1 LTAKSNP
8 GLDQNA
14 TQILREGFM
23 SVLLDPAL
31 RRDLARAALSLAGT
45 TPWREVTITKL
56 ADAASRPV
64 SEYYGASV
72 SEAVDCVEEAF
83 DRAIA
88 DNVDKLDP
96 AQSVRDRLFE
106 LIMRRFEAMEPHR
119 AAVLSMEQGNDRD
132 PTIMATVHQRHVRCA
147 RWVLALAGLEADGM
161 TGQAR
166 AQGLGVIIGQA
177 RAAWRGDDAGDFAKT
192 MASLDKNLRRA
203 EEMFGRWAGF
213 EAKPKAD
220 DGTSP

>member
-1 LTAKSNP
+1 MSAT
-8 GLDQNA
+8 LD
-14 TQILREGFM
+14 
-23 SVLLDPAL
+23 SAL
-31 RRDLARAALSLAGT
+31 RRDLARAALAVAAAKS
-45 TPWREVTITKL
+45 WREVTISHL
-56 ADAASRPV
+56 ADAAGRPL
-64 SEYYGASV
+64 SELYGASPG
-72 SEAVDCVEEAF
+72 EAVDCVEEAF

-88 DNVDKLDP
+88 DNIDKLDP
-96 AQSVRDRLFE
+96 GQSVRDRLFE

-119 AAVLSMEQGNDRD
+119 AAVIAMEAGADRD
-132 PTIMATVHQRHVRCA
+132 PMIMTAQHQRHVRCA

-192 MASLDKNLRRA
+192 MASLDRNLRRA

-213 EAKPKAD
+213 EAKPKVD
-220 DGTSP
+220 ETP

>member
-1 LTAKSNP
+1 
-8 GLDQNA
+8 
-14 TQILREGFM
+14 M
-23 SVLLDPAL
+23 SVSLDSAV
-31 RRDLARAALSLAGT
+31 RRDLARAALTLAAAGL
-45 TPWREVTITKL
+45 WREVTLTKL
-56 ADAASRPV
+56 ADAASRPL
-64 SEYYGASV
+64 SDLYGASV
-72 SEAVDCVEEAF
+72 GEAVDCVEEAF

-88 DNVDKLDP
+88 DNMEALDNG
-96 AQSVRDRLFE
+96 QSVRDRLFE

-132 PTIMATVHQRHVRCA
+132 PTLMASAHQRHVRCA

-192 MASLDKNLRRA
+192 MASLDRNLRRA

-213 EAKPKAD
+213 DAKPKAD
-220 DGTSP
+220 EASSS

>member
-1 LTAKSNP
+1 MTH
-8 GLDQNA
+8 LD
-14 TQILREGFM
+14 L
-23 SVLLDPAL
+23 AL
-31 RRDLARAALSLAGT
+31 RRDLARAALVLAAANS
-45 TPWREVTITKL
+45 WREVTLAQL
-56 ADAASRPV
+56 ADAAGRQLPDF
-64 SEYYGASV
+64 YGASLW
-72 SEAVDCVEEAF
+72 EAVDCAEEAF

-88 DNVDKLDP
+88 EDAAQLDP
-96 AQSVRDRLFE
+96 GQSVRDRLFE

-119 AAVLSMEQGNDRD
+119 AAVLAMEQGLDRD
-132 PTIMATVHQRHVRCA
+132 PTLMASAHQRHVRCA

-177 RAAWRGDDAGDFAKT
+177 RIAWRGDDAGDFAKT

-213 EAKPKAD
+213 EGKPKP
-220 DGTSP
+220 DGAGPP

>member
-1 LTAKSNP
+1 MSLT
-8 GLDQNA
+8 
-14 TQILREGFM
+14 
-23 SVLLDPAL
+23 DPAI
-31 RRDLARAALSLAGT
+31 RRDLARAALALAAEGSWKDIAL
-45 TPWREVTITKL
+45 PKVAQAAGQPL
-56 ADAASRPV
+56 A
-64 SEYYGASV
+64 ELYGATLW
-72 SEAVDCVEEAF
+72 EAVDCVEEAF

-88 DNVDKLDP
+88 ANMDKLDP
-96 AQSVRDRLFE
+96 KQSVRDRLFE

-119 AAVLSMEQGNDRD
+119 AAVLAMEQGLDRD
-132 PTIMATVHQRHVRCA
+132 PTLMASQHQRHVRCA

-166 AQGLGVIIGQA
+166 AQGLGVIVGQA

-213 EAKPKAD
+213 EGKKAD
-220 DGTSP
+220 ETSSS

>member
-1 LTAKSNP
+1 
-8 GLDQNA
+8 
-14 TQILREGFM
+14 M
-23 SVLLDPAL
+23 SLNLDPDT
-31 RRDLARAALSLAGT
+31 RRDLARAALNVAAST
-45 TPWREVTITKL
+45 SWREVTLARL
-56 ADAASRPV
+56 ADAAGRDLPDL
-64 SEYYGASV
+64 YGATLG
-72 SEAVDCVEEAF
+72 EAVDCVEEAF

-88 DNVDKLDP
+88 ESMDTLDP
-96 AQSVRDRLFE
+96 GQSVRDRLFE

-119 AAVLSMEQGNDRD
+119 IAVLSMEQGADRD
-132 PTIMATVHQRHVRCA
+132 PTLLAAAHQRHVRCA

-213 EAKPKAD
+213 EAKPKAES
-220 DGTSP
+220 GERAGE

>member
-1 LTAKSNP
+1 
-8 GLDQNA
+8 
-14 TQILREGFM
+14 M
-23 SVLLDPAL
+23 SAHLDPAI
-31 RRDLARAALSLAGT
+31 RRDLARAALSIAGAR
-45 TPWREVTITKL
+45 PWREVTL
-56 ADAASRPV
+56 ATLAHAASRPI
-64 SEYYGASV
+64 SDFYGASV
-72 SEAVDCVEEAF
+72 GEAVDCVEEAF

-88 DNVDKLDP
+88 DSMDQLDP
-96 AQSVRDRLFE
+96 SQSVRDRLFE

-119 AAVLSMEQGNDRD
+119 AAVLAMEHGVDRD
-132 PTIMATVHQRHVRCA
+132 PTLMASAHQRHVRCA
-147 RWVLALAGLEADGM
+147 RWVLSLAGLEADGM

-213 EAKPKAD
+213 EAKPKPDEA
-220 DGTSP
+220 GAS

>member
-1 LTAKSNP
+1 MTH
-8 GLDQNA
+8 LDP
-14 TQILREGFM
+14 ILRRE
-23 SVLLDPAL
+23 
-31 RRDLARAALSLAGT
+31 LARAALSVAAAK
-45 TPWREVTITKL
+45 PWREATLPQL
-56 ADAASRPV
+56 AVAAGRPAADF
-64 SEYYGASV
+64 YGASLW
-72 SEAVDCVEEAF
+72 EAVDCAEEAF

-88 DNVDKLDP
+88 DNLDQLDP

-119 AAVLSMEQGNDRD
+119 PAVLAMEHNVDRD
-132 PTIMATVHQRHVRCA
+132 PTLMASAHQRHVRCA

-213 EAKPKAD
+213 EGKPKPVDAA
-220 DGTSP
+220 GS

>member
-1 LTAKSNP
+1 
-8 GLDQNA
+8 
-14 TQILREGFM
+14 M

-31 RRDLARAALSLAGT
+31 RRDLARAALSLAAST
-45 TPWREVTITKL
+45 SWREVTLTKL
-56 ADAASRPV
+56 AEAANRPV

-72 SEAVDCVEEAF
+72 GEAVDCVEEAF
-83 DRAIA
+83 DRAVA
-88 DNVDKLDP
+88 DNLDKLDP
-96 AQSVRDRLFE
+96 AQSVRDRLFD

-119 AAVLSMEQGNDRD
+119 TAVLAMDHGLDRD
-132 PTIMATVHQRHVRCA
+132 PTLMAGAHQRHVRCA

-203 EEMFGRWAGF
+203 EDMFGRWAGF
-213 EAKPKAD
+213 EAKAKPEDAAQ
-220 DGTSP
+220 P

>member
-1 LTAKSNP
+1 MTTA
-8 GLDQNA
+8 LDSA
-14 TQILREGFM
+14 I
-23 SVLLDPAL
+23 
-31 RRDLARAALSLAGT
+31 RRDLARAALTLAAA
-45 TPWREVTITKL
+45 TPWREVTLLKL
-56 ADAASRPV
+56 ADEAARPI
-64 SEYYGASV
+64 SDFYGASPG
-72 SEAVDCVEEAF
+72 EAVDCVEEAF

-88 DNVDKLDP
+88 DNVEALDP
-96 AQSVRDRLFE
+96 GQSVRDRLFE

-119 AAVLSMEQGNDRD
+119 AAVLAMEHGLDRD
-132 PTIMATVHQRHVRCA
+132 PTLMAAAHQRHVRCA

-177 RAAWRGDDAGDFAKT
+177 RAAWRGDSAGDYAKT

-220 DGTSP
+220 EAGVA

>member
-1 LTAKSNP
+1 MSLT
-8 GLDQNA
+8 
-14 TQILREGFM
+14 
-23 SVLLDPAL
+23 DPNL
-31 RRDLARAALSLAGT
+31 RRAIARAALALAT
-45 TPWREVTITKL
+45 EAPWKDANLAKL
-56 ADAASRPV
+56 ALAA
-64 SEYYGASV
+64 GAPAADLYPATLW
-72 SEAVDCVEEAF
+72 EAVDCAEEAF

-88 DNVDKLDP
+88 AGADKLDP
-96 AQSVRDRLFE
+96 SQSVRDRLFE

-119 AAVLSMEQGNDRD
+119 AAVLAMEQGVDRD
-132 PTIMATVHQRHVRCA
+132 PTLMASQHQRHVRCA

-213 EAKPKAD
+213 EGKPKAD
-220 DGTSP
+220 DAGAP

>member
-1 LTAKSNP
+1 
-8 GLDQNA
+8 
-14 TQILREGFM
+14 M
-23 SVLLDPAL
+23 STHLHPETRRAL
-31 RRDLARAALSLAGT
+31 AHAALDLAASA
-45 TPWREVTITKL
+45 PWREITLAKL
-56 ADAASRPV
+56 AAAAGCPLPDL
-64 SEYYGASV
+64 YGASLG
-72 SEAVDCVEEAF
+72 EALDCVEEAF

-88 DNVDKLDP
+88 EDMDTLDP
-96 AQSVRDRLFE
+96 SQSVRDRLFE

-119 AAVLSMEQGNDRD
+119 AAVLAMEQGADRD
-132 PTIMATVHQRHVRCA
+132 PTLLAAAHQRHVRCA

-177 RAAWRGDDAGDFAKT
+177 RAAWRNDDAGDFART

-213 EAKPKAD
+213 EAKPKAENE
-220 DGTSP
+220 

>member
-1 LTAKSNP
+1 
-8 GLDQNA
+8 
-14 TQILREGFM
+14 M
-23 SVLLDPAL
+23 SSSLDPAV
-31 RRDLARAALSLAGT
+31 RRDLARAALSVAT
-45 TPWREVTITKL
+45 ATPWREVTLLRL
-56 ADAASRPV
+56 ADAANRPV
-64 SEYYGASV
+64 SDLYGASLGD
-72 SEAVDCVEEAF
+72 ALDCVEEAF

-88 DNVDKLDP
+88 DNMDQLDP

-119 AAVLSMEQGNDRD
+119 AAVMAMEQGGDRD
-132 PTIMATVHQRHVRCA
+132 PTLMAAAHQRHVRCA

-177 RAAWRGDDAGDFAKT
+177 RAAWRGDDGGDFNKT

-213 EAKPKAD
+213 DPKPKAGD
-220 DGTSP
+220 KAAP

>member
-1 LTAKSNP
+1 LIDAP
-8 GLDQNA
+8 
-14 TQILREGFM
+14 
-23 SVLLDPAL
+23 V
-31 RRDLARAALSLAGT
+31 RRALARAALAVGAA
-45 TPWREVTITKL
+45 TPWREVTLARLAQEAGLPL
-56 ADAASRPV
+56 ADL
-64 SEYYGASV
+64 YGATLG
-72 SEAVDCVEEAF
+72 EAVDCAEEAF

-88 DNVDKLDP
+88 DGVDDLDP
-96 AQSVRDRLFE
+96 SQSVRDRLFD

-119 AAVLSMEQGNDRD
+119 AAVLAMETGQDRD
-132 PTIMATVHQRHVRCA
+132 PVAMAAAHQRHVRCA

-166 AQGLGVIIGQA
+166 SQGLGVIIGQA

-213 EAKPKAD
+213 EAKPKAE
-220 DGTSP
+220 SEA

>member
-1 LTAKSNP
+1 
-8 GLDQNA
+8 
-14 TQILREGFM
+14 M
-23 SVLLDPAL
+23 SVPLDPAL
-31 RRDLARAALSLAGT
+31 RRDLARAALSTATEG
-45 TPWREVTITKL
+45 PWREMTLAKL
-56 ADAASRPV
+56 AQASGRALPDF
-64 SEYYGASV
+64 YGASLG
-72 SEAVDCVEEAF
+72 EAVDCVEEAF

-88 DNVDKLDP
+88 DNLDQLDP
-96 AQSVRDRLFE
+96 TQSVRDRLFE

-119 AAVLSMEQGNDRD
+119 AAVLAMEQGADRD
-132 PTIMATVHQRHVRCA
+132 PTLLAAAHQRHVRCA

-177 RAAWRGDDAGDFAKT
+177 RAAWRGDESGDFAKT

-213 EAKPKAD
+213 EAKPKPEDA
-220 DGTSP
+220 TPP

>member
-1 LTAKSNP
+1 
-8 GLDQNA
+8 
-14 TQILREGFM
+14 M
-23 SVLLDPAL
+23 SSIVDPAI
-31 RRDLARAALSLAGT
+31 RRDLARAALELAGKA
-45 TPWREVTITKL
+45 PWRETTLTML

-64 SEYYGASV
+64 SDFYGGSLW
-72 SEAVDCVEEAF
+72 EAVDCVEEAF

-88 DNVDKLDP
+88 DNMDELDP
-96 AQSVRDRLFE
+96 DQSVRDRLFE

-119 AAVLSMEQGNDRD
+119 AAVLAMEAGVDRD
-132 PTIMATVHQRHVRCA
+132 PTLIASAHQRHVRCA

-213 EAKPKAD
+213 QAQQNSGD
-220 DGTSP
+220 DGA

>member
-1 LTAKSNP
+1 MKAMSAS
-8 GLDQNA
+8 LDA
-14 TQILREGFM
+14 A
-23 SVLLDPAL
+23 V
-31 RRDLARAALSLAGT
+31 RRDLARAALTLAAS
-45 TPWREVTITKL
+45 TPWREVTLTKL
-56 ADAASRPV
+56 ADAASRPIADL
-64 SEYYGASV
+64 YGATLG
-72 SEAVDCVEEAF
+72 EAIDCVEEAF
-83 DRAIA
+83 DRAIGENIDA
-88 DNVDKLDP
+88 LDP
-96 AQSVRDRLFE
+96 SQSVRDRLFE

-119 AAVLSMEQGNDRD
+119 AAVLSMEHGVDRD
-132 PTIMATVHQRHVRCA
+132 PTLLAVAHQRHVRCA

-213 EAKPKAD
+213 EAKSKEQ
-220 DGTSP
+220 GSV

>member
-1 LTAKSNP
+1 MAQ
-8 GLDQNA
+8 LDSS
-14 TQILREGFM
+14 I
-23 SVLLDPAL
+23 
-31 RRDLARAALSLAGT
+31 RRDLARAALSLAGSV
-45 TPWREVTITKL
+45 PWREITLIRL
-56 ADAASRPV
+56 ADAAARPV
-64 SEYYGASV
+64 ADFYGASLW
-72 SEAVDCVEEAF
+72 EAVECVEEAF

-88 DNVDKLDP
+88 DDLDQLDP
-96 AQSVRDRLFE
+96 KQSVRDRLFE

-119 AAVLSMEQGNDRD
+119 EAVLAMEQGIDRD
-132 PTIMATVHQRHVRCA
+132 PTLLASAHQRNVRCA

-177 RAAWRGDDAGDFAKT
+177 RAAWRGDSAGDFAKT

-213 EAKPKAD
+213 EAKPKPD
-220 DGTSP
+220 DAASA

>member
-1 LTAKSNP
+1 
-8 GLDQNA
+8 
-14 TQILREGFM
+14 M
-23 SVLLDPAL
+23 SVHLDPAV
-31 RRDLARAALSLAGT
+31 RRDLARAALTLAAAG
-45 TPWREVTITKL
+45 PWREVTLVKL
-56 ADAASRPV
+56 AHQSARPV
-64 SEYYGASV
+64 SDFYGASIG
-72 SEAVDCVEEAF
+72 EAVDCAEEAF

-88 DNVDKLDP
+88 DNTDTLDRG
-96 AQSVRDRLFE
+96 QSVRDRLFE

-119 AAVLSMEQGNDRD
+119 TAVLAMEQGVDRD
-132 PTIMATVHQRHVRCA
+132 PTLLAAAHQRNVRCA

-192 MASLDKNLRRA
+192 MASLDRNLRRA

-213 EAKPKAD
+213 DPKPKAD
-220 DGTSP
+220 ATPP

>member
-1 LTAKSNP
+1 MTAT
-8 GLDQNA
+8 LDTA
-14 TQILREGFM
+14 
-23 SVLLDPAL
+23 A
-31 RRDLARAALSLAGT
+31 RRDLARAALQVAAT
-45 TPWREVTITKL
+45 TPWREATLAKL
-56 ADAASRPV
+56 AEAAGRPLSDFYAASL
-64 SEYYGASV
+64 
-72 SEAVDCVEEAF
+72 SEAADCVDEAF

-88 DNVDKLDP
+88 DNLD
-96 AQSVRDRLFE
+96 ALDVGQSVRDRLFD

-119 AAVLSMEQGNDRD
+119 AAVTAMEQGADRD
-132 PTIMATVHQRHVRCA
+132 PTLIAAAHQRHVRCA

-177 RAAWRGDDAGDFAKT
+177 RAAWRGDSAGDFAKT
-192 MASLDKNLRRA
+192 MASLDRNLRRA

-220 DGTSP
+220 DATPP

>member
-1 LTAKSNP
+1 LV
-8 GLDQNA
+8 
-14 TQILREGFM
+14 R
-23 SVLLDPAL
+23 
-31 RRDLARAALSLAGT
+31 LAH
-45 TPWREVTITKL
+45 V
-56 ADAASRPV
+56 ASRPV
-64 SEYYGASV
+64 SDFYGASLG
-72 SEAVDCVEEAF
+72 EALDCVEEAF
-83 DRAIA
+83 DRAIGE
-88 DNVDKLDP
+88 DMDQLDP
-96 AQSVRDRLFE
+96 GQSVRDRLFE

-119 AAVLSMEQGNDRD
+119 VSVLAMEQGADRD
-132 PTIMATVHQRHVRCA
+132 PVLMAGAHQRHVRCA

-161 TGQAR
+161 TGNAR

-220 DGTSP
+220 EASA

>member
-1 LTAKSNP
+1 
-8 GLDQNA
+8 
-14 TQILREGFM
+14 M
-23 SVLLDPAL
+23 SAALDPAL
-31 RRDLARAALSLAGT
+31 RRDLARAALSLAAAK
-45 TPWREVTITKL
+45 PWRELTLQQL

-64 SEYYGASV
+64 SDFYGASLW
-72 SEAVDCVEEAF
+72 EAVDCVEEAF

-88 DNVDKLDP
+88 EGADELDP
-96 AQSVRDRLFE
+96 DQSVRDRLFD

-119 AAVLSMEQGNDRD
+119 AAVLAMEHGLDRD
-132 PTIMATVHQRHVRCA
+132 PTLIASAHQRNVRCA

-213 EAKPKAD
+213 DAKPKPD
-220 DGTSP
+220 DAANA